1 MDTIVYTV
9 DGKEK
14 GRYELPTFFS
24 TEIKTALLHEITTGY
39 LANLRAGT
47 HATKTRGETS
57 FSGAKPWKQ
66 KGTGNARAGQRN
78 SPLWRKGGIIFGP
91 KPRDYYQK
99 MSKQKRKLALSM
111 AFANLVNENNLVLVD
126 LIKIKEAKTKNIAML
141 LKNLKVDG
149 RKVIIALPKK
159 DEVVKVASRNIAN
172 IVVEQIT
179 NLNAYQ
185 VLWAD
190 KIITTPE
197 AIDSI
202 KEKQA

>member
-1 MDTIVYTV
+1 
-9 DGKEK
+9 
-14 GRYELPTFFS
+14 
-24 TEIKTALLHEITTGY
+24 
-39 LANLRAGT
+39 
-47 HATKTRGETS
+47 
-57 FSGAKPWKQ
+57 
-66 KGTGNARAGQRN
+66 
-78 SPLWRKGGIIFGP
+78 
-91 KPRDYYQK
+91 
-99 MSKQKRKLALSM
+99 
-111 AFANLVNENNLVLVD
+111 
-126 LIKIKEAKTKNIAML
+126 ML

>member
-1 MDTIVYTV
+1 
-9 DGKEK
+9 
-14 GRYELPTFFS
+14 
-24 TEIKTALLHEITTGY
+24 
-39 LANLRAGT
+39 
-47 HATKTRGETS
+47 
-57 FSGAKPWKQ
+57 
-66 KGTGNARAGQRN
+66 
-78 SPLWRKGGIIFGP
+78 
-91 KPRDYYQK
+91 
-99 MSKQKRKLALSM
+99 M